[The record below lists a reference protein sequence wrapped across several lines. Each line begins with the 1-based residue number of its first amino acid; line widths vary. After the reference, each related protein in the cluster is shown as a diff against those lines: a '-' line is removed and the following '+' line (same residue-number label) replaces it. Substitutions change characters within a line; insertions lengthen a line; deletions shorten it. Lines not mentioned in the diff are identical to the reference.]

1 MPKIIKNVC
10 FIKIGSMK
18 IIRHYVLV
26 FLFCS
31 LISGCELLCQAGTG
45 TCGLSDEQRYKLMHP
60 KTYGEHFIK
69 PGASREEWRRYWVA
83 CGGRPNGQ
91 YSDDAPDGSTTAEIF
106 AAIDKARSKLDACM
120 KSKGYEYQK
129 TGS

>member
-1 MPKIIKNVC
+1 MPCGTLQTCSFGRFQAARWDCSI
-10 FIKIGSMK
+10 
-18 IIRHYVLV
+18 
-26 FLFCS
+26 FLAG
-31 LISGCELLCQAGTG
+31 LELA
-45 TCGLSDEQRYKLMHP
+45 R
-60 KTYGEHFIK
+60 
-69 PGASREEWRRYWVA
+69 RRYWVA

>member
-1 MPKIIKNVC
+1 M
-10 FIKIGSMK
+10 
-18 IIRHYVLV
+18 
-26 FLFCS
+26 
-31 LISGCELLCQAGTG
+31 CQAGTG
-45 TCGLSDEQRYKLMHP
+45 PCGLSDEQRYKLMHP
-60 KTYGEHFIK
+60 KAYGEHFVK
-69 PGASREEWRRYWVA
+69 PGASREEWQRDWVD